1 MYLHAINHPIHTQKG
16 IVMDFDL
23 ETLKRIAKR
32 VGDKAEFPLESKEM
46 PFFLMG
52 EGRKWLKQV
61 KTTPPLFAFSD
72 MGKKQLS
79 KG

>member
-1 MYLHAINHPIHTQKG
+1 
-16 IVMDFDL
+16 MDYDF
-23 ETLKRIAKR
+23 ETLKRIVKR
-32 VGDKAEFPLESKEM
+32 AGDKTEFPLESKEM

-61 KTTPPLFAFSD
+61 KTNPPLFALSD
-72 MGKKQLS
+72 AGKKQLS